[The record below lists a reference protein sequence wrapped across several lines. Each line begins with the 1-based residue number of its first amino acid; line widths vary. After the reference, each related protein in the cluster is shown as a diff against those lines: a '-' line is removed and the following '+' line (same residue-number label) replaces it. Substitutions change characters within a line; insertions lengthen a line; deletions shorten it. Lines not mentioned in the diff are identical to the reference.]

1 MAYARDY
8 YTIFRYSRGVKRF
21 FFEQLPLGLLVAVFG
36 LIVVHA
42 PLTVWLGTVFPDQ
55 AVAIKAWKEVL
66 IAIAAILVGAQL
78 WRQGA
83 LAAFMRRQVVVL
95 VALYAVLHVAMIG
108 IYPQPFQATVAG
120 LLIDLRYV
128 AFFAVMYGF
137 LTLYPRYK
145 RLFVYV
151 GIVGA
156 CVVVGFA
163 ALQLA
168 LPKDALSAIGYG
180 DATIEPYLTVD
191 KNPDF
196 VRYSSTLRGPNPLGA
211 YAAIVLVSVFAYS
224 AFAKKRAWNWRTVAV
239 GGLLTVGSLVALW
252 VSYSRSA
259 LLGAGIALA
268 VVAAVRFWRKLRP
281 RTWLIIAG
289 GIAALALTTYVVK
302 DTTFFQNVIMHNNP
316 TTGAAIDSNAAH
328 AESLIDG
335 LRRMAV
341 QPLGA
346 GVGSTG
352 SASLFSGSSVI
363 IENQYL
369 MIAHEVG
376 WAGLAVFLL
385 LFLVVMKE
393 LWARRTDWLAL
404 AVFASGLG
412 LAFIGLLLPVWADDT
427 VSIIWWGLAA
437 ISLIGGEYGKHPSN
451 KKAKRTA

>member
-55 AVAIKAWKEVL
+55 AVALKAWKEVL
-66 IAIAAILVGAQL
+66 IVIAAILVGAQL

-83 LAAFMRRQVVVL
+83 LTSFMRRPVVVL
-95 VALYAVLHVAMIG
+95 VALYAVLHVVMIG

-120 LLIDLRYV
+120 LLIDLRFV

-137 LTLYPRYK
+137 LTLYPRY
-145 RLFVYV
+145 RHLFVCV

-180 DATIEPYLTVD
+180 DTTIEPYLTVD

-211 YAAIVLVSVFAYS
+211 YAAIVLASVFAYG
-224 AFAKKRAWNWRTVAV
+224 AVIKRRTWNWRTVTLSGFLTV
-239 GGLLTVGSLVALW
+239 GGLIAMW

-259 LLGAGIALA
+259 LLGAGLALA
-268 VVAAVRFWRKLRP
+268 VIAVVRFWRMLSP
-281 RTWLIIAG
+281 RTWLITGA
-289 GIAALALTTYVVK
+289 AVVALAAGAYAVK
-302 DTTFFQNVIMHNNP
+302 DTVFFQNVIMHNNP

-328 AESLIDG
+328 AESLFDG
-335 LRRMAV
+335 LRRMAI

-352 SASLFSGSSVI
+352 SASLQGGSGLI

-385 LFLVVMKE
+385 LFVVAMKE
-393 LWARRTDWLAL
+393 LWARRADWLAL
-404 AVFASGLG
+404 AVFASGVG

-437 ISLIGGEYGKHPSN
+437 VSMIGGDYGKHPSN
-451 KKAKRTA
+451 KKTKRIA